1 MRHLVVDTGCLG
13 IGLQDTDHTGSHM
26 YSWPGRLDLLFGCK
40 MAVLA
45 KKIRYR
51 LKKLPV
57 QVHLCIFSL
66 IIIYVL
72 V

>member
-1 MRHLVVDTGCLG
+1 MADTGCLG
-13 IGLQDTDHTGSHM
+13 IGLQDTDRTGSHM
-26 YSWPGRLDLLFGCK
+26 YSWPGHLDLLFGCK

-51 LKKLPV
+51 LKKLTV